1 MSTAQETL
9 RPAHVL
15 ARPWTGMLH
24 FRPPASPNEF
34 LRRHRLVLPSILT
47 LIVFLGISAAIQGG
61 ALLRLWDKPVQ
72 KAVEG
77 ARTETMD
84 AVMLTLTQ
92 LGGHTVVV
100 LGFLVLFF
108 LVWRKCHSMALVL
121 VAATAARPLLEW
133 TLKSAVDRPRPD
145 FDRLVAGNG
154 PSFPT
159 GHVLAAIALWGL
171 LPPVIGLLT
180 NKRFLW
186 WCSVVLSATVIMVVA
201 ASRIYLGVHWLSD
214 VIGGLLVGSL
224 YLVGVERLLN
234 WHHGRRRCE
243 LHPEKRL
250 APHIS

>member
-1 MSTAQETL
+1 MSTAQEAL
-9 RPAHVL
+9 RQARIFG
-15 ARPWTGMLH
+15 RPWAGKLH
-24 FRPPASPNEF
+24 FRPPLSPSA
-34 LRRHRLVLPSILT
+34 LMRRHRLILPSILT
-47 LIVFLGISAAIQGG
+47 LLVFLGVGATVEGG

-84 AVMLTLTQ
+84 SVMLALTQ

-100 LGFLVLFF
+100 VGFLVLFV

-133 TLKSAVDRPRPD
+133 TLKSVADRPRPD
-145 FDRLVAGNG
+145 FERLVAGNG
-154 PSFPT
+154 PSFPS

-171 LPPVIGLLT
+171 LPPVIGMLT

-186 WCSVVLSATVIMVVA
+186 WCSVVLSTTIIVTVA
-201 ASRIYLGVHWLSD
+201 ASRVYLGVHWFSD
-214 VIGGLLVGSL
+214 VVGGLLVGSL
-224 YLVGVERLLN
+224 YLMAVERLLI
-234 WHHGRRRCE
+234 WHHRRRDCE
-243 LHPEKRL
+243 LHPQKRL